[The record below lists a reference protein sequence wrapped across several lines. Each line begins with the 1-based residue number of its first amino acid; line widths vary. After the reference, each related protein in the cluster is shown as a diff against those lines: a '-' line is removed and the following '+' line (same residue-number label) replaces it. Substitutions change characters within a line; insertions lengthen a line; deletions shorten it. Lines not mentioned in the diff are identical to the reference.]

1 MLPGGRAPGVRA
13 TRKTALSPQRDAT
26 IREVAT
32 DCHTAVGTVYN
43 YFPSKEALLAT
54 ALQGFAP
61 MYHEITSVRSL
72 G

>member
-1 MLPGGRAPGVRA
+1 M
-13 TRKTALSPQRDAT
+13 
-26 IREVAT
+26 AT